1 MIAIVCVD
9 DNRGMMFNN
18 RRQSKDAALIKK
30 VMEITK
36 GKTLWIGSYSFTLFH
51 DSDNIIVDDKFLSKA
66 SVGEYCFIETEDLM
80 PYEGKF
86 ESIIVH

>member
-30 VMEITK
+30 
-36 GKTLWIGSYSFTLFH
+36 
-51 DSDNIIVDDKFLSKA
+51 
-66 SVGEYCFIETEDLM
+66 
-80 PYEGKF
+80 
-86 ESIIVH
+86 